1 MWRGPYKRIMGTR
14 TARVAKQTTT
24 MDGGIGRHRRQQVC
38 PSEFVASSS
47 SGKKLHRAHLKRER
61 REQRISPQRQRQ
73 QHQLQLQLQLKLY
86 EPPNAWLQPLH
97 HQYQQ
102 QQPPPPPTPSSFYPQ
117 PPIMLHPQHPPPW
130 PSVAPSFVRVHDGD
144 ALHQQH
150 EPPRHHSTPSPPQ
163 QSTQRP
169 AVPGS
174 QTTTAVVAPE
184 FTCRPLDEWFAP
196 WTEPAIKPN
205 TGIPYPIVCWG
216 WRLASSSNVIKKL
229 HT

>member
-1 MWRGPYKRIMGTR
+1 
-14 TARVAKQTTT
+14 
-24 MDGGIGRHRRQQVC
+24 MDGGIGRHWRQQVC

-73 QHQLQLQLQLKLY
+73 QHQLQLELQLRLY
-86 EPPNAWLQPLH
+86 EPSNAWLQPLH
-97 HQYQQ
+97 QYQQQQQQQ
-102 QQPPPPPTPSSFYPQ
+102 QQPPPPPSSFYPQSLHQQQQQ

-130 PSVAPSFVRVHDGD
+130 PSVAPPFVRVVHDGD
-144 ALHQQH
+144 ALHQ
-150 EPPRHHSTPSPPQ
+150 PRQHSTPSPPQ

-174 QTTTAVVAPE
+174 QTTTAVVAPV
-184 FTCRPLDEWFAP
+184 LDEWFAP
-196 WTEPAIKPN
+196 WIEPAIKPN

-216 WRLASSSNVIKKL
+216 WRLAS
-229 HT
+229 